1 MADPSGGTS
10 ARCPAAE
17 QPAPP
22 PPPPT
27 HRRPRVREVSSR
39 FMSPLTHSNSTPI
52 PNPTDLPRS
61 KLARHRHPP
70 TGDENHAP
78 EVNRSLDRPS
88 SSSSSSIL
96 STVLRKPH
104 HHPPQRVRH
113 PPQTGDPKS
122 HPNPDARVSS
132 RPDTPIA
139 TCMDRIVPSRYR
151 QVTPSIQRSISLN
164 SSGSSSVTTA
174 ARLLQEATSDVQKK
188 LPRISMSSRDD
199 SDPCS
204 STASNQG
211 SSSCPNSPICVPSS
225 KQRIVPDI
233 RASMPD
239 MDKWL
244 TDMSFGGKVTG
255 DCTRSLNFSSSSVK
269 MGGVIALP
277 PHPSSNVRLG
287 LDSKKGRKG
296 NNNQQEDVHSVRM
309 LNNRYLQWR
318 LANAKAE
325 ATARAQKEEA
335 ERKFFSLGAKLSD
348 MRENVRRKRSEL
360 AVLRG
365 IKNFTTIVEA
375 QMPYLDE
382 WDNLENEY
390 STSLLETTNA
400 LLSCSARLPVGGFVR
415 ADVGELIEALGSALK
430 VIESIGSHT
439 QRFTQEAEK
448 MDVSV
453 SELARVAG
461 GEKALIEEC
470 GDLLSKTYVSQVK
483 ECSLRSTLVQ
493 VHNSNSHQKHKS
505 GEDIL

>member
-1 MADPSGGTS
+1 MADHSGGTS
-10 ARCPAAE
+10 ARCSAAE

-61 KLARHRHPP
+61 KSARHRHHPP
-70 TGDENHAP
+70 IADENHVP
-78 EVNRSLDRPS
+78 EVNRSLDRS
-88 SSSSSSIL
+88 SSSSSFSIL

-104 HHPPQRVRH
+104 HHHPQRVR
-113 PPQTGDPKS
+113 QTGDPKF

-132 RPDTPIA
+132 RSDTPIA
-139 TCMDRIVPSRYR
+139 TCTDRIVPSRYR
-151 QVTPSIQRSISLN
+151 QVTPSIQRSVSLN
-164 SSGSSSVTTA
+164 SSNGGGSSSVTAA

-188 LPRISMSSRDD
+188 LTRISMSSRDD
-199 SDPCS
+199 SDLCS

-211 SSSCPNSPICVPSS
+211 SSSCPNSPICLPSS
-225 KQRIVPDI
+225 KLKNVPDI

-244 TDMSFGGKVTG
+244 TDRSFGGKVTG
-255 DCTRSLNFSSSSVK
+255 DCARSLNFSSSSVK
-269 MGGVIALP
+269 ALP

-296 NNNQQEDVHSVRM
+296 NNNQQEDLHSVRM
-309 LNNRYLQWR
+309 LNNHYLQWR

-348 MRENVRRKRSEL
+348 MREHVRRKRSEL

-365 IKNFTTIVEA
+365 IKKFTTIVEA
-375 QMPYLDE
+375 QMPYLDD
-382 WDNLENEY
+382 WDNLEIEY
-390 STSLLETTNA
+390 SASLLETTNA
-400 LLSCSARLPVGGFVR
+400 LLSCSARLPIGGFVR
-415 ADVGELIEALGSALK
+415 ADVGELREALGSALK

-439 QRFTQEAEK
+439 QRFTQKAEE

-493 VHNSNSHQKHKS
+493 VHNSNSHQKQN
-505 GEDIL
+505 E